1 VTGDTNRRCNRT
13 RSSSLGLLLAAISVT
28 AAAECS
34 DRLKSL
40 KVAFVSDQSDWS
52 EFDTSGR
59 KLVHESGK
67 LHGPELSFGLRCAD
81 WEFLALA
88 SQLDGSRM
96 YDGQTSTG
104 VPIISSSEVRQRK
117 SYLQAGFNLADT
129 WQMGG
134 RLSSNTIWREL
145 ASAGG
150 ASGYAELYYWTTIAL
165 GTQWE
170 TGLGRNRFKLAAW
183 FGRPVMS
190 TMELTLPGRDQAT
203 LKLGSMN
210 QAEFAAGWRT
220 PIHPSW
226 YLEADVQYRR
236 TAIGQGED
244 AVITRGGM
252 PVAVAHQPQ
261 TLLVD
266 VPVAVRIGYDF

>member
-1 VTGDTNRRCNRT
+1 MTGDTIWRWNRT
-13 RSSSLGLLLAAISVT
+13 RSSSLGLLLAAISVA

-34 DRLKSL
+34 DRLNSL
-40 KVAFVSDQSDWS
+40 KVALVSDQSDWS

-59 KLVHESGK
+59 KLAQESGK
-67 LHGPELSFGLRCAD
+67 LHGPELSIALHCAD
-81 WEFLALA
+81 WDFLALA

-104 VPIISSSEVRQRK
+104 VTIISNSAVRQRQG
-117 SYLQAGFNLADT
+117 YLQASFNLADS
-129 WQMGG
+129 WRLGG

-145 ASAGG
+145 ASTGG
-150 ASGYAELYYWTTIAL
+150 AAGYPELYYWTTISL

-170 TGLGRNRFKLAAW
+170 TVLGRNRFKLAAW
-183 FGRPVMS
+183 FGKPVMS
-190 TMELTLPGRDQAT
+190 TMELTLPGRDHAT

-210 QAEFAAGWRT
+210 QTEFAAGWRT
-220 PIHPSW
+220 PIGPSW
-226 YLEADVQYRR
+226 YLEVDVQYRR